1 MFGAQYFFAAAVLI
15 AVVAGWLD
23 WRGGHIPNWL
33 TIGTLLA
40 APLFHALAGYLG
52 AGRSAAGQELAF
64 SALGIVACG
73 LVPVLFFYFGAI
85 GGGDVKLLAAI
96 GALCSVSV
104 GIECEFYA
112 FIAAALYAPGRLA
125 YEGKLLRTLGNT
137 MSLVINPF
145 LPKDRRKEIVPEM
158 LTELKFGPAIAVGT
172 FISVWLHWRG
182 P

>member
-1 MFGAQYFFAAAVLI
+1 MFGAQYFFAAAVII

-33 TIGTLLA
+33 TLGTLFA
-40 APLFHALAGYLG
+40 APLLHGVAGYVARG
-52 AGRSAAGQELAF
+52 SDAAKHELAF
-64 SALGIVACG
+64 SVLGAVACG
-73 LVPVLFFYFGAI
+73 AIPLLLFYFEAI

-96 GALCSVSV
+96 GALCSLSV

-137 MSLVINPF
+137 MTLVVNPL
-145 LPKDRRKEIVPEM
+145 LPKARRKKIVPEM
-158 LTELKFGPAIAVGT
+158 LTEMRFGPAVALGTLVG
-172 FISVWLHWRG
+172 VWLHWRG
-182 P
+182 A